1 MQSTLVRLAR
11 ISGNRLASRTI
22 QDKSS
27 RPCLS
32 LIRARDFSSN
42 DTPDGKYAVI
52 NHSEAYEQA
61 MQGLHGKQ
69 LALARLEGVG
79 KDDPPFDPFL
89 EDELLEELNAAEEGE
104 KDDDEYDDIEEA
116 ELVENEESFDDYED
130 FEEEDESPY
139 NRDGSVRRK
148 MSVKATL
155 RAGFPAGGLFAVIQ
169 LSGIQHKVAADDL
182 VVCNRLQPVEKF
194 KIGSVHTL
202 SDVLLVGSSH
212 MTLVGMPIVSGA
224 EVDVMVEE
232 ITRDAKVIVFK
243 KRRRKHSERR
253 NGFRRDVTFLR
264 ILDIRFPEEY
274 KDHNHVGREILEEL
288 EETTKVSAGK
298 QEVTQEAY
306 AEPNE
311 ASEEKAEPEAAEELK
326 ARTEEDKR

>member
-11 ISGNRLASRTI
+11 ISGNRLASKTI

-32 LIRARDFSSN
+32 LIRARDFSTNEAPASQ
-42 DTPDGKYAVI
+42 YAVI

-79 KDDPPFDPFL
+79 KDDPPFDPFI
-89 EDELLEELNAAEEGE
+89 EDELAEMNAAEEGE
-104 KDDDEYDDIEEA
+104 EDAYDDIEEA
-116 ELVENEESFDDYED
+116 ELVEDEESFDDYED
-130 FEEEDESPY
+130 IEEENDSPY

-148 MSVKATL
+148 QSLKATL

-169 LSGIQHKVAADDL
+169 LSGAQHKVAADDL

-212 MTLVGMPIVSGA
+212 MTLVGMPIVAGA

-274 KDHNHVGREILEEL
+274 KDHNHVGREILEQL

-298 QEVTQEAY
+298 QEMAQKAY

-311 ASEEKAEPEAAEELK
+311 ATEEEAEAAE
-326 ARTEEDKR
+326 ARREGDKR

>member
-11 ISGNRLASRTI
+11 ISGNRLASKTI
-22 QDKSS
+22 LDKSS

-42 DTPDGKYAVI
+42 EATASKYAVI

-89 EDELLEELNAAEEGE
+89 EEELEELKAAEEAE
-104 KDDDEYDDIEEA
+104 EEDEYDDIEEA
-116 ELVENEESFDDYED
+116 ELVEDEESFDDYED
-130 FEEEDESPY
+130 IEEENDSPY

-155 RAGFPAGGLFAVIQ
+155 RAGFPAGGYFAIIQ
-169 LSGIQHKVAADDL
+169 LHGSQHKVAADDL
-182 VVCNRLQPVEKF
+182 VVCNRLQPVDKF

-212 MTLVGMPIVSGA
+212 MTLVGMPIVAGA

-264 ILDIRFPEEY
+264 ILDIRFPQEY
-274 KDHNHVGREILEEL
+274 KDHNHVGRDILEAL

-298 QEVTQEAY
+298 QEVTQKAY

-311 ASEEKAEPEAAEELK
+311 ASEEEAKPEATEEPK
-326 ARTEEDKR
+326 ART

>member
-32 LIRARDFSSN
+32 LIRAREFSS
-42 DTPDGKYAVI
+42 DEAPASKYAVI

-79 KDDPPFDPFL
+79 KDDPPFDPFI
-89 EDELLEELNAAEEGE
+89 EDELEELNAAEREE
-104 KDDDEYDDIEEA
+104 EEEYDDIEEA
-116 ELVENEESFDDYED
+116 ELVEDEESLDDYED
-130 FEEEDESPY
+130 FDEEDDSPY

-148 MSVKATL
+148 QSVKATL

-169 LSGIQHKVAADDL
+169 LSGSQHKVAADDL

-202 SDVLLVGSSH
+202 SDVMLVGSSH
-212 MTLVGMPIVSGA
+212 MTLVGMPIVAGA

-274 KDHNHVGREILEEL
+274 KDHNHVGREILEQL

-298 QEVTQEAY
+298 QEVTQKAY
-306 AEPNE
+306 AEPKE
-311 ASEEKAEPEAAEELK
+311 ASEEEAETAE
-326 ARTEEDKR
+326 ARTDEDKR